1 MHRRY
6 PKHFWIMCC
15 GALFFFL
22 SFNIVLPELSDFLKR
37 LNGSEYL
44 GWIVPAFSLSALV
57 ARPLSGWIT
66 DNLGRKWAMIGGCI
80 FCIVAGFL
88 YPFVGTLSA
97 FFIVRMIHG
106 FSTGFTPTGF
116 TAYTADTVSHEYR
129 GRAMGWQGT
138 FNNIGTSFGYALG
151 ALIVN
156 YFGVNQLFIA
166 SSIFAILALV
176 MFSML
181 PETKPAEAKRKFEF
195 NIRNLFYLPAWKPAL
210 LMYLVCISLGSILT
224 VMPDYTLSLGYANK
238 GMYLTIYI
246 TFSLIFRLFSGS
258 VSDKLGRPWSTAI
271 GTLGQLI
278 SMLLLIFNPFQYA
291 FFISAFFYGI
301 GQGFNAPSL
310 FAWAG
315 DTATAQNRGKALAA
329 LFMMLEL
336 GIIFGGVFSGKIF
349 TNWKLGYNTVFA
361 MNAFFFFVAFVLS
374 IGFILQNRRA
384 AKTHPDTTENNHYK
398 NRA

>member
-1 MHRRY
+1 
-6 PKHFWIMCC
+6 MCC

-44 GWIVPAFSLSALV
+44 GWIIPAFSISALV

-97 FFIVRMIHG
+97 FFFVRIIHG

-116 TAYTADTVSHEYR
+116 TAYTADTVSHEFR

-151 ALIVN
+151 ALIVQ
-156 YFGVNQLFIA
+156 YLGVNQLFIA
-166 SSIFAILALV
+166 SALFAIIALV

-195 NIRNLFYLPAWKPAL
+195 NIKSLFYIPAWKPAL
-210 LMYLVCISLGSILT
+210 LMFLVCISLGSILT
-224 VMPDYTLSLGYANK
+224 VMPDYTISLGYANK
-238 GMYLTIYI
+238 GLYLTIYI

-349 TNWKLGYNTVFA
+349 TTWKLGYDTVFA
-361 MNAFFFFVAFVLS
+361 MNAFFFLVAFVLS
-374 IGFILQNRRA
+374 VGFILQNRRA
-384 AKTHPDTTENNHYK
+384 AKTHPDTTENTHYK